1 MANYQKLCDD
11 VIEAHEELTELTEQI
26 ALIDKTNTAALELV
40 KEYYKAIS
48 NLATN
53 LKTRIA
59 SKSAAARSAKAKA
72 AASTIDSLF
81 IFSSPLIR
89 LDGGCG
95 TNSAAAVAAMRKGPI
110 SPWRSC
116 QPLCSACRRA
126 CAWCCPFHR

>member
-26 ALIDKTNTAALELV
+26 ALIDKTNAAALELV

-72 AASTIDSLF
+72 AAKEEYDD
-81 IFSSPLIR
+81 
-89 LDGGCG
+89 DGNMHHIELENGESIVFESQLLKIG
-95 TNSAAAVAAMRKGPI
+95 TKKKATNDGD
-110 SPWRSC
+110 
-116 QPLCSACRRA
+116 
-126 CAWCCPFHR
+126 